1 MTDEP
6 KHQRSSRAD
15 AVRTAVD
22 QAFHAGQAQVTRER
36 ERAQRQAEGVIS
48 DLAQIATRARET
60 LDELRPPS
68 GEDLRALGEAVL
80 ALERRV
86 TALEREGATGSK
98 DSGAKGSAAKSGPKD
113 KSAKGRSGG

>member
-6 KHQRSSRAD
+6 KPQRASRAD

-36 ERAQRQAEGVIS
+36 ERAQRQAEGVIG

-68 GEDLRALGEAVL
+68 SDDMRALREAVL

-86 TALEREGATGSK
+86 TALEREGAKG
-98 DSGAKGSAAKSGPKD
+98 SGAKGSATKRGGES

>member
-6 KHQRSSRAD
+6 KSQRASRTD

-36 ERAQRQAEGVIS
+36 DRAQRQAEGVIS
-48 DLAQIATRARET
+48 ELAQIATRARET

-68 GEDLRALGEAVL
+68 GEDMRALRAAVV

-86 TALEREGATGSK
+86 TALERQGAQGPREK
-98 DSGAKGSAAKSGPKD
+98 ASAAKRGGTRQ
-113 KSAKGRSGG
+113 SAKGRSGG

>member
-1 MTDEP
+1 MTDESKP
-6 KHQRSSRAD
+6 QRASRAD

-36 ERAQRQAEGVIS
+36 ERAQRQAEGVIG

-60 LDELRPPS
+60 LDELRPSS
-68 GEDLRALGEAVL
+68 GEDVRALREAVL

-86 TALEREGATGSK
+86 TALEREGSKGSGSK
-98 DSGAKGSAAKSGPKD
+98 EGSAAKG
-113 KSAKGRSGG
+113 KSAKGSSGG

>member
-6 KHQRSSRAD
+6 KFQRASRTD

-48 DLAQIATRARET
+48 ELAQIATRARET

-68 GEDLRALGEAVL
+68 GEDMRALREAVL

-86 TALEREGATGSK
+86 TALEREGVKGS
-98 DSGAKGSAAKSGPKD
+98 GTEGSAARSGRKGQR
-113 KSAKGRSGG
+113 AKGRSGG

>member
-1 MTDEP
+1 VTDEP

-36 ERAQRQAEGVIS
+36 DRAQRQAEGVIS

-68 GEDLRALGEAVL
+68 GEDMRALGDAVL

-86 TALEREGATGSK
+86 TALEREGAKGSGSK
-98 DSGAKGSAAKSGPKD
+98 DSAAKSGGKVEG
-113 KSAKGRSGG
+113 AKGRSGG

>member
-6 KHQRSSRAD
+6 KPQRASRAD

-36 ERAQRQAEGVIS
+36 GRAQRQAEGVIS

-60 LDELRPPS
+60 LDELRPSS
-68 GEDLRALGEAVL
+68 GEDVRALREAVL

-86 TALEREGATGSK
+86 TALEREGSGSK
-98 DSGAKGSAAKSGPKD
+98 ASAARSGGKV

>member
-6 KHQRSSRAD
+6 ESQRASRTD

-36 ERAQRQAEGVIS
+36 ERAQRQAEGVIGE
-48 DLAQIATRARET
+48 LAQVATRARET
-60 LDELRPPS
+60 LEELRPPS
-68 GEDLRALGEAVL
+68 GEDMRALQEAVL

-86 TALEREGATGSK
+86 TALERDGAKGSHV
-98 DSGAKGSAAKSGPKD
+98 KGSAAKKGGRGQ
-113 KSAKGRSGG
+113 SAKGSSGG